1 MNTKP
6 FFTTLKLLIFLCIVH
21 VYSYEGTQVCTMYAT
36 FMREPE
42 DNFGCHTSD
51 TILKFALILKSNVY
65 DVCSRPYH
73 FQTFL
78 FYTSEQNHQ
87 AWLLSQT
94 SKNTSLL

>member
-1 MNTKP
+1 MNTKA
-6 FFTTLKLLIFLCIVH
+6 FFTLKLLIFLCIVH
-21 VYSYEGTQVCTMYAT
+21 VYSYEGTQVCTMCAM

-51 TILKFALILKSNVY
+51 TILKFALILNSNVY
-65 DVCSRPYH
+65 DVCSRLYH
-73 FQTFL
+73 FQTL

-94 SKNTSLL
+94 SKNTSFL